1 MDCELVERARGGD
14 RAAFAEIVETTFD
27 RSFEIA
33 RRILGESQLAQDAT
47 QQALLS
53 IWRDLPK
60 LRDVARYDAWARRI
74 LVHACY
80 AEAARARRVIPSL
93 AETLPRAPVIAD
105 ATSAVVDRDLI
116 ERTFSHIKVEQRTIL
131 VLRYYLDQTQE
142 EIAATLDLP
151 VGTVKSRIHHALR
164 AMRAAIESDS
174 RSPGTSSAS
183 GEPTDHFSS
192 HQTGQVAR

>member
-1 MDCELVERARGGD
+1 MDCELVDRARSGD
-14 RAAFAEIVETTFD
+14 REAFAEIVETTFD

-33 RRILGESQLAQDAT
+33 RRILGESYLAQDAT
-47 QQALLS
+47 QQAMLS

-80 AEAARARRVIPSL
+80 AESAKARRTIPGL
-93 AETLPRAPVIAD
+93 ADTLPQAPVIAD
-105 ATSAVVDRDLI
+105 VASAVIDRDLL
-116 ERTFSHIKVEQRTIL
+116 ERTFAHIKVEQRTIL

-164 AMRAAIESDS
+164 AMRAAIESES
-174 RSPGTSSAS
+174 RPPGGSSAS
-183 GEPTDHFSS
+183 GELTDQLTQHR
-192 HQTGQVAR
+192 TGQVAR